1 MDVKVNVNGTV
12 KSTAGIEGDSA
23 GVVPI
28 AGGVTVAEQGFGQIF
43 FRRGFLGGG
52 PFNPEGGGQFFRK
65 NFREPRRDRAGKKD
79 AALVEA
85 ALFCAALGSAGQL
98 VSLRVQNI
106 RGNRFQEAGGVVLF
120 GLGGG
125 QTALQSNG
133 LQGQGET
140 FMDGAVGRKGAGEG
154 EGMIG
159 RQDQG
164 VGQIAA
170 VLDKTSTGVAPDEG
184 GVGRN
189 HRGFLKITDGD
200 AGFLPAVKAKDG
212 SLHVA
217 KQGLIDGHV
226 GGRGG
231 LGIEEK
237 AAGHC

>member
-1 MDVKVNVNGTV
+1 MIRIRFRIRKRLRRWR
-12 KSTAGIEGDSA
+12 KSLA

-52 PFNPEGGGQFFRK
+52 PFDPKGGGQFFRK
-65 NFREPRRDRAGKKD
+65 NFREPRRDWVGNKD

-98 VSLRVQNI
+98 VSFWVQDI
-106 RGNRFQEAGGVVLF
+106 GGDRLEEAGGVVFF

-125 QTALQSNG
+125 QTALQSNR

-140 FMDGAVGRKGAGEG
+140 FMNGAVGREGASEG

-159 RQDQG
+159 WQDQG

-170 VLDKTSTGVAPDEG
+170 VLDKTSTGVAPDKG
-184 GVGRN
+184 SVGRN
-189 HRGFLKITDGD
+189 H
-200 AGFLPAVKAKDG
+200 
-212 SLHVA
+212 
-217 KQGLIDGHV
+217 
-226 GGRGG
+226 
-231 LGIEEK
+231 
-237 AAGHC
+237 